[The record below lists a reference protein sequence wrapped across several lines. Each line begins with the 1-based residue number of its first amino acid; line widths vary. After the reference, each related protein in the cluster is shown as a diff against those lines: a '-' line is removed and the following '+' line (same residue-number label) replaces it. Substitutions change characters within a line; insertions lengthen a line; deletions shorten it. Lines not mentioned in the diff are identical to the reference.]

1 MDRTGQDSSLN
12 WEEKRDKYGGGYDN
26 SQRREIKSRAICCTV
41 TEKEEEQDEGEEGKK
56 EVFHCIHPHTHGYQI
71 RHNMQVHV
79 MHRPCVMSAE
89 RLLQHASRRAL
100 VLHQVHTIG
109 LEGEGVGGA
118 SIRNF
123 LLYAPQPERRDQC
136 VTYMFM

>member
-1 MDRTGQDSSLN
+1 
-12 WEEKRDKYGGGYDN
+12 
-26 SQRREIKSRAICCTV
+26 
-41 TEKEEEQDEGEEGKK
+41 
-56 EVFHCIHPHTHGYQI
+56 
-71 RHNMQVHV
+71 

-118 SIRNF
+118 SIRIF
-123 LLYAPQPERRDQC
+123 YCMRRSQSGGIN
-136 VTYMFM
+136 V